1 MGGFQSF
8 STKKS
13 AWDLV
18 RLSPTTLSQT
28 FVRHQPQKPCSCWTW
43 WRDLQAW
50 QHLAAVIDWE
60 EHRSHMIG
68 LIGFRGICMIYVWN
82 VLKIY
87 DVFNCFYVWPIIYL
101 KNSED
106 VSRHALSLSCMPLP
120 FRSAELPHS
129 GDVSPGLLVVNDDSW
144 SRCATA
150 LRRTH
155 QHANPSPLMWLCGDA
170 REAACLALI
179 DDNC

>member
-1 MGGFQSF
+1 MWGGSNLFQQ
-8 STKKS
+8 KKCLRS
-13 AWDLV
+13 CQVEPHHFVADLCAAPASKT
-18 RLSPTTLSQT
+18 LQLLDLMAGSPGLAASGSGDWLRRT
-28 FVRHQPQKPCSCWTW
+28 QKSHDRSDRIP
-43 WRDLQAW
+43 RDL
-50 QHLAAVIDWE
+50 HDL
-60 EHRSHMIG
+60 
-68 LIGFRGICMIYVWN
+68 WN
-82 VLKIY
+82 VMKVY
-87 DVFNCFYVWPIIYL
+87 DVFNCFYVWPTIYL

-106 VSRHALSLSCMPLP
+106 VSRHASSLSCMPLP

-150 LRRTH
+150 LRRSH